1 MNKSNTT
8 NKKSN
13 SKVNKVLLY
22 IIIPLV
28 AYFVFLFIV
37 NVIMSFISNKTFTI
51 DWSLFLNSQLYI
63 YSAIPAG
70 ILFIIAIGISLWYDM
85 FAASKI
91 LNKAEDAK
99 NGIYGDS
106 RWLTQDELKSKFG
119 LYNFANLPE
128 TEISGYVVQSFL
140 KNGTLQLSM
149 IEKQH
154 ALMCGVSG
162 DGKSLR
168 YIGMCIQAN
177 ANSKTQAS
185 MIINDAKGELFDKH
199 SKFLEERGYDV
210 KLINLRYPHESLRFN
225 PLTLIWDLWQNS
237 IDAEN
242 SVYLSESQL
251 NAEYS
256 IYTQRSTHERSK
268 APVKKRAKAAKS
280 HTVVMSK
287 EEFYQDWQRKQLKK
301 AADCKERAEVLIQE
315 ISKIIV
321 PDGTGENK
329 QWSDGA
335 QGICAGIILA
345 MLEDGFNDELAFNR
359 DMFTISQISNIVNRQ
374 QNKLE
379 AFLKLRP
386 SESPVF
392 DFAGMIIDNES
403 EKTVSSYLSTLS
415 SNLKNYLEGGMK
427 HILSGTDFDLKT
439 MVTRPTAMFILVPDE
454 YPTRHV
460 LASMAIT
467 QIYNELIFQSS
478 EYENNCLPRPVY
490 FMLDE
495 FGNLPQMTGV
505 PIWITISKSRNIYFN
520 VIVQS
525 ISQLYSKYGEYDAK
539 TIMQNCH
546 LQMILGSNEGDTL
559 KHYQDLFGVRT
570 IINRTANFDQ
580 KTATIEFQG
589 SSTLGKVEL
598 ITTDQL
604 KKIPPGLVYWKLL
617 REQPA
622 QTHLEIIYNMQD
634 IIQLGCIDKTSL
646 LHQTSTT
653 PIYDLTERNEYIKAK
668 LHISPDLSESEYH
681 SNDSLYDE
689 EMYNE
694 IMMDEDDDIELQK
707 LSEES
712 IHEKLYKI

>member
-8 NKKSN
+8 NKKSK
-13 SKVNKVLLY
+13 SWVNKVLLY
-22 IIIPLV
+22 LIIPIV
-28 AYFVFLFIV
+28 AYFVFLFIG
-37 NVIMSFISNKTFTI
+37 NVIMSFINNKTFSL

-63 YSAIPAG
+63 YTAIPTG
-70 ILFIIAIGISLWYDM
+70 ILYIIAIGISLWYDM

-106 RWLTQDELKSKFG
+106 RWLTQNEIKSKFG
-119 LYNFANLPE
+119 LYNFSKLPD
-128 TEISGYVVQSFL
+128 TDVSGYVVQSFL
-140 KNGTLQLSM
+140 KNGKLQLSM

-185 MIINDAKGELFDKH
+185 MIINDAKGELFEKH
-199 SKFLEERGYDV
+199 SKFLQARGYDV

-225 PLTLIWDLWQNS
+225 PLTLIWDLWKNS
-237 IDAEN
+237 LDAEN
-242 SVYLSESQL
+242 SVYLNESQL

-256 IYTQRSTHERSK
+256 VYTQRVTHERSK
-268 APVKKRAKAAKS
+268 APVKKGTKETES
-280 HTVVMSK
+280 HTVLMSK
-287 EEFYQDWQRKQLKK
+287 EEFYEQWQRKQLKK

-321 PDGTGENK
+321 PDGSGENK

-379 AFLKLRP
+379 SFLKLRP
-386 SESPVF
+386 SESPAF

-427 HILSGTDFDLKT
+427 HILSGTDFDFNTLVK
-439 MVTRPTAMFILVPDE
+439 RPTALFILVPDE

-478 EYENNCLPRPVY
+478 ENENNCLSRPVY

-495 FGNLPQMTGV
+495 FGNLPQIPGL

-520 VIVQS
+520 IIVQAL
-525 ISQLYSKYGEYDAK
+525 SQLYSKYGEYDAK
-539 TIMQNCH
+539 TVIQNCH
-546 LQMILGSNEGDTL
+546 LQMVLGSNEEDTL

-580 KTATIEFQG
+580 KTATIEFHG

-604 KKIPPGLVYWKLL
+604 RKIPPGRVYWKLL

-622 QTHLEIIYNMQD
+622 QTNLEIIYNMGN

-646 LHQTSTT
+646 FHQDSTT
-653 PIYDLTERNEYIKAK
+653 PIYNLTERNDYIKAK
-668 LHISPDLSESEYH
+668 LHISPDLSESEQH
-681 SNDSLYDE
+681 NNNSLYDE

-694 IMMDEDDDIELQK
+694 IMMDEEDNIEMQK
-707 LSEES
+707 ISEES